1 MSEQHNLFY
10 WQTLIGKSKNQEKK
24 MLQLDGNSQCCL
36 QWETGM
42 VLVTVETRLV
52 RFTQGLGLELLQK
65 PLKQVLP
72 IMA

>member
-1 MSEQHNLFY
+1 
-10 WQTLIGKSKNQEKK
+10 